1 MVSQSQRNADATFRL
16 SISTA
21 DESSMD
27 GPWVAQVPLGV
38 LVGCQLHSEDEEVA
52 GR

>member
-1 MVSQSQRNADATFRL
+1 MELDQIDFRL

-27 GPWVAQVPLGV
+27 GPWADQVPLGV
-38 LVGCQLHSEDEEVA
+38 LVGCQLLSEEEDVA